1 MFQCET
7 DFVIILLD
15 LFNICFSVKQTMIV
29 WLKIGKQ
36 ILKKNRKN
44 LKKILWKYKISIDIF
59 ENFKLYYQKRKRKT

>member
-15 LFNICFSVKQTMIV
+15 LFNICFSVKQILIV

-44 LKKILWKYKISIDIF
+44 LKKFLWKYKISIDIF
-59 ENFKLYYQKRKRKT
+59 